1 MQYLCLIIEPDIA
14 IAQRL
19 QRELPSFGFKPYT
32 VTSCQTALT
41 LLRQWRFDAVL
52 LDAQG
57 CGECYTAVLRKLH
70 QRCRSPVVLMARE
83 LDEATQL
90 AGLESGASDTV
101 AMPASTRLLAVKLR
115 RLIEAGALAQDEPTE
130 VSVGPLQM
138 NARHATASIGDRPLQ
153 LTAHQFDLLYLL
165 ANRLGQFVHREAI
178 ARALRSTAAE
188 AGRSADV
195 HIYRIRKKLRE
206 MGVTALR
213 LDTVHG
219 RGYCLSID
227 APDDIDEL
235 DRFDDP
241 LDPHDETPR
250 AHLANALA

>member
-1 MQYLCLIIEPDIA
+1 MQYLCLIIEPDTA

-19 QRELPSFGFKPYT
+19 QRELPTFGFKPY
-32 VTSCQTALT
+32 VVDSCQTGLA

-52 LDAQG
+52 LDAHG
-57 CGECYTAVLRKLH
+57 CGERYTAVLRKLH
-70 QRCRSPVVLMARE
+70 QRCRSPVVLMVRD

-115 RLIEAGALAQDEPTE
+115 RLIEAGALPQDEPAE
-130 VSVGPLQM
+130 VSVGPLLM
-138 NARHATASIGDRPLQ
+138 NARHATASIADKPLP

-178 ARALRSTAAE
+178 ARALRSTATE

-227 APDDIDEL
+227 APDEVNELDPFDAAPELRDEL
-235 DRFDDP
+235 
-241 LDPHDETPR
+241 
-250 AHLANALA
+250 ASALP

>member
-1 MQYLCLIIEPDIA
+1 MQYLCLIIEPDVA

-19 QRELPSFGFKPYT
+19 QRELPSFGFKPY
-32 VTSCQTALT
+32 VVASCQAALA
-41 LLRQWRFDAVL
+41 LLQQWHFDAVL
-52 LDAQG
+52 LDADG
-57 CGECYTAVLRKLH
+57 FGERSTVTLRKLH
-70 QRCRSPVVLMARE
+70 QRSRSPVVLMAHDA
-83 LDEATQL
+83 DEATQL

-101 AMPASTRLLAVKLR
+101 AMPASTRLLAAKLR
-115 RLIEAGALAQDEPTE
+115 RLIEAGALAPEEPSE

-138 NARHATASIGDRPLQ
+138 NARHATASIEDRPLR

-165 ANRLGQFVHREAI
+165 ATRLGQFVHREAI
-178 ARALRSTAAE
+178 ARALRSTAVE

-195 HIYRIRKKLRE
+195 HIYRIRKKLRA
-206 MGVTALR
+206 MGVTSLR

-227 APDDIDEL
+227 APNEIDNL

-241 LDPHDETPR
+241 LDFRDEPH
-250 AHLANALA
+250 AGLADAVR